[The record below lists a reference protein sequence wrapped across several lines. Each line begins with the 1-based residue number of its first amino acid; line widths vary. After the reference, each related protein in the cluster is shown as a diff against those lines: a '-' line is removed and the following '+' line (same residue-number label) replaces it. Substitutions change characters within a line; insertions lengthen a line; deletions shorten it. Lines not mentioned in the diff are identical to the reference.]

1 MSEKIKNILM
11 KHCGRKNAIASK
23 RISEAMGF
31 PMEDTQSVSRQAIW
45 DTAEEY
51 GLPLISCNKG
61 YFIAQTDEEM
71 AAFNENYEKRIRG
84 MRKTQEMA
92 NKNYEE
98 WKRTNEIRAKK

>member
-11 KHCGRKNAIASK
+11 EHRGRKNAIAAK

-45 DTAEEY
+45 DTAKEY

-71 AAFNENYEKRIRG
+71 EDYNANYEKRISG
-84 MRKTQEMA
+84 MRKTQKMA
-92 NKNYEE
+92 NDNYLR
-98 WKRTNEIRAKK
+98 WKK

>member
-1 MSEKIKNILM
+1 MSEKIKDILM
-11 KHCGRKNAIASK
+11 EHRGRKNAIAAK

-71 AAFNENYEKRIRG
+71 EDYNANYEKRISG
-84 MRKTQEMA
+84 MRKTQKMA
-92 NKNYEE
+92 NENYAR
-98 WKRTNEIRAKK
+98 WKNEIYSEK

>member
-1 MSEKIKNILM
+1 MSEKIKDILM
-11 KHCGRKNAIASK
+11 EHRGRKNAIAAK

-71 AAFNENYEKRIRG
+71 DDYKVPSRF
-84 MRKTQEMA
+84 MRKFIC
-92 NKNYEE
+92 
-98 WKRTNEIRAKK
+98 RLRLNEVSRR